1 MSAMISKHVLEAIG
15 VVAGYRPEL
24 PIIHDVNMY
33 VNAGEIVTIIGPN
46 GAGKSTF
53 IRAIAGL
60 LTVTSGK
67 VMLDGNDITGV
78 PAHLMA
84 ESGIGFVP
92 QTDNVFTT
100 LSIHENLVLGG
111 ITLPRVQA
119 DIRIAEIYE
128 RYSILKDRS
137 REKAGILSGG
147 QRQVLAVA
155 RALLNQ
161 PRLILLDEPTA
172 GLSPMAS
179 HELFT
184 VVRDLAKDGAAVLM
198 VEQNAKAALRIS
210 DRGYVLAE
218 GKNRISGPAKELL
231 EDSEI
236 GKIFLGVQREKTN
249 GRQKMGES

>member
-1 MSAMISKHVLEAIG
+1 MKLKISKISKQFGSVKANKDISLNIESKK
-15 VVAGYRPEL
+15 
-24 PIIHDVNMY
+24 IH
-33 VNAGEIVTIIGPN
+33 ALLGEN

-84 ESGIGFVP
+84 ESGVGFVP

-137 REKAGILSGG
+137 QEKAGILSGG

-155 RALLNQ
+155 RALLNR

-184 VVRDLAKDGAAVLM
+184 VVRDLAKDGAAILM

-218 GKNRISGPAKELL
+218 GKNRIGGPAKELL

>member
-249 GRQKMGES
+249 GRQKMGET

>member
-128 RYSILKDRS
+128 RYSILTDRS

>member
-1 MSAMISKHVLEAIG
+1 MSAMISKHVLEATG

-24 PIIHDVNMY
+24 PIIHDVTMY

-67 VMLDGNDITGV
+67 IMLDGNDITGV

-84 ESGIGFVP
+84 ASGVGFVP

-111 ITLPRVQA
+111 ITLPRAKA

-137 REKAGILSGG
+137 REKAGVLSGG

-179 HELFT
+179 DELFT

-218 GKNRISGPAKELL
+218 GKNRIGGPAKELL
-231 EDSEI
+231 EDPEI
-236 GKIFLGVQREKTN
+236 GKIFLGVRREKTN
-249 GRQKMGES
+249 NRQKMGES

>member
-155 RALLNQ
+155 RALLNR

-184 VVRDLAKDGAAVLM
+184 VVRDLAKDGAAILM

>member
-1 MSAMISKHVLEAIG
+1 MSAMVSKHVLEAIG
-15 VVAGYRPEL
+15 VVTGYRPEL

-84 ESGIGFVP
+84 ESGVGFVP

-155 RALLNQ
+155 RALLNR

-184 VVRDLAKDGAAVLM
+184 VVRDLAKDGAAILM

>member
-236 GKIFLGVQREKTN
+236 GKIFLGGQREKTN
-249 GRQKMGES
+249 GRQKMGET

>member
-84 ESGIGFVP
+84 ESGVGFVP

-155 RALLNQ
+155 RALLNR

-184 VVRDLAKDGAAVLM
+184 VVRDLAKDGAAILM